1 VLAQCVASSHSV
13 LPVPTNDP
21 AASYVVEKV
30 FNDLDC
36 KDTLLDISTFSATRN
51 NYCLQSPDSSLLSY
65 KLEFPNY
72 IEYRDT
78 ACVNKA
84 RTTPLPLTCQE
95 FGASSTKK
103 AAAADKEDI
112 DSYDYYTFGST
123 YSPPTN
129 ELSYQF
135 SLLEYSI
142 PHSPTP
148 SKSPSGTA
156 SPTSLPTSNKP
167 LGNLWIDIYIYVY
180 MFVY

>member
-1 VLAQCVASSHSV
+1 V

-112 DSYDYYTFGST
+112 DSYDYYT

-142 PHSPTP
+142 PPSPTP

-167 LGNLWIDIYIYVY
+167 LGSLWIDIYIYVY